1 MEAKIIEA
9 LASLRSIVEDQHK
22 VILDHERRVG
32 ILETKLQVYAKS
44 VSGIDLNEIANKS
57 LKKKEEV

>member
-9 LASLRSIVEDQHK
+9 LASLRKIVDDQHQ
-22 VILDHERRVG
+22 VIKDHEKRLG

-44 VSGIDLNEIANKS
+44 VSGIDLNEIANRS
-57 LKKKEEV
+57 LKREEV

>member
-22 VILDHERRVG
+22 VILENEKRVG

-57 LKKKEEV
+57 LKKEEV

>member
-9 LASLRSIVEDQHK
+9 LATLRSIVEDQHK
-22 VILDHERRVG
+22 VVLEHEKRIG

-44 VSGIDLNEIANKS
+44 VSGIDLNEIANRS
-57 LKKKEEV
+57 LKKKEEG

>member
-1 MEAKIIEA
+1 MESKIIEA
-9 LASLRSIVEDQHK
+9 LATLRNIVDDQHK
-22 VILDHERRVG
+22 VILEHEKRVG

-57 LKKKEEV
+57 LKKEEV